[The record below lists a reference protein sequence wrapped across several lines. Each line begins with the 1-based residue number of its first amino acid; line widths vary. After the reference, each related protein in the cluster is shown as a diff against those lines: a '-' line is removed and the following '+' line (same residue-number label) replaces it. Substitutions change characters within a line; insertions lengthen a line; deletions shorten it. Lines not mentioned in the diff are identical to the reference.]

1 MVSIP
6 GSAPAPGRDAVVL
19 REITSPMV
27 GTFYGSPSPESASY
41 VSVGQEVTEDTVVCI
56 IEAMKVMNEIKAE
69 TRGVIA
75 EIAAENGKP
84 VQYGQALFKL
94 K

>member
-1 MVSIP
+1 
-6 GSAPAPGRDAVVL
+6 
-19 REITSPMV
+19 
-27 GTFYGSPSPESASY
+27 
-41 VSVGQEVTEDTVVCI
+41 
-56 IEAMKVMNEIKAE
+56 MKVMNEIKAE
-69 TRGVIA
+69 ARGVIA